1 MFVKVWCWERILP
14 VQPSA
19 PPQHDGDMLL
29 PYARRWTRGIDR
41 DTESHHVLIPIRDQ
55 LNRMTEDQ
63 FRWTLYNEILHT
75 LPHCCM
81 VDEPLW
87 MACVPMFCLE
97 IVEVHSPDRVMRQF
111 GHSQH
116 VPVIPSWGTNHH
128 AHDQRRRLGA
138 EVLEMM
144 DKYFCDWGNRH
155 QSLAVEVNDG
165 TSGAGYRLWYMR
177 HGRLLIGRP
186 TLEVDVSSG
195 FVHFAGTSIA
205 MSRGLFKLYSLAL
218 QWQRDTTS
226 ALHGEKVSQIV
237 KDTLLEA
244 GIQFREPFFEGDP
257 LFEHVRARGP
267 RSGRMGHRG
276 RARGRARG
284 CGAGG
289 IPIPPDIGADV
300 RVEADD
306 LHVHQFGTSDIMNL
320 LHMSFDPYSRLTRD
334 VEGIGH
340 MSYESTIDVGDYI
353 PDIAGTSGTVRFDTE
368 DTTIYNTQ
376 DFIEGLFDDPI
387 KLQGLSGQYFSPPS
401 GLNCPK

>member
-1 MFVKVWCWERILP
+1 
-14 VQPSA
+14 
-19 PPQHDGDMLL
+19 MLL

-55 LNRMTEDQ
+55 LNRMTED
-63 FRWTLYNEILHT
+63 
-75 LPHCCM
+75 
-81 VDEPLW
+81 
-87 MACVPMFCLE
+87 
-97 IVEVHSPDRVMRQF
+97 
-111 GHSQH
+111 QH

-177 HGRLLIGRP
+177 HGRLLIG
-186 TLEVDVSSG
+186 SG
-195 FVHFAGTSIA
+195 RETQP
-205 MSRGLFKLYSLAL
+205 LLYM
-218 QWQRDTTS
+218 
-226 ALHGEKVSQIV
+226 V
-237 KDTLLEA
+237 K
-244 GIQFREPFFEGDP
+244 
-257 LFEHVRARGP
+257 RGP

-387 KLQGLSGQYFSPPS
+387 KLQEGTIRPILFTAEWIELSKVVTGRPLADLRRPLNDSEVFVVSMPHLLPPS
-401 GLNCPK
+401 LCNVHLSSSFFISHTYTSALISLIISIFFKKFFS

>member
-1 MFVKVWCWERILP
+1 
-14 VQPSA
+14 
-19 PPQHDGDMLL
+19 MLL

-55 LNRMTEDQ
+55 LDCMTED
-63 FRWTLYNEILHT
+63 
-75 LPHCCM
+75 
-81 VDEPLW
+81 
-87 MACVPMFCLE
+87 
-97 IVEVHSPDRVMRQF
+97 
-111 GHSQH
+111 QH

-128 AHDQRRRLGA
+128 VHDHRRRLGP

-144 DKYFCDWGNRH
+144 DKYFRDWGNRH

-186 TLEVDVSSG
+186 TLEVD
-195 FVHFAGTSIA
+195 
-205 MSRGLFKLYSLAL
+205 
-218 QWQRDTTS
+218 WQRDTTS
-226 ALHGEKVSQIV
+226 ASHGEEVSQIV

-257 LFEHVRARGP
+257 LFEHVGARGP
-267 RSGRMGHRG
+267 RRGRMGHRG
-276 RARGRARG
+276 RARGRTRG
-284 CGAGG
+284 RSAGG
-289 IPIPPDIGADV
+289 IPIPPDIEAHV
-300 RVEADD
+300 RVDADN

-320 LHMSFDPYSRLTRD
+320 LHMSFDSYSRSTRD

-353 PDIAGTSGTVRFDTE
+353 PDIAGISGTVRCDTE

-387 KLQGLSGQYFSPPS
+387 ESQGLSGQYFSPSS